1 MTIEEYLKFERE
13 ALEKHEFVEGQLLQ
27 LTPSTVRHALI
38 SANACGSISRQTEAT
53 CFANCLRVLVVPGS
67 FIAYPDMSALVGKI
81 ATNAAND
88 VLLNPTFL
96 LEVVSPKTV
105 EHDRGFKAFL
115 YRDMP
120 SVQEF
125 LLVDELSVFVD
136 RYTRQTDRSW
146 IITNFQSLDDVIRL
160 QSLGCSV
167 AVSEFYHKIEML

>member
-1 MTIEEYLKFERE
+1 M
-13 ALEKHEFVEGQLLQ
+13 
-27 LTPSTVRHALI
+27 
-38 SANACGSISRQTEAT
+38 
-53 CFANCLRVLVVPGS
+53 
-67 FIAYPDMSALVGKI
+67 
-81 ATNAAND
+81 
-88 VLLNPTFL
+88 
-96 LEVVSPKTV
+96 

-120 SVQEF
+120 SGQEF